1 MKKSKKII
9 ISVIISLI
17 IIIAIVVAVAVTLYF
32 RNKAI
37 EEEKL
42 NIAIKTVAEVSEEN
56 LEIDYTP
63 DYTNKD
69 VILTLTTSSEDSIMY
84 RIETI
89 QEDEETTEQSVEE
102 NIEYEKYEEPITIS
116 ENSNVFIKYVNS
128 YGTYSKEEY
137 MITINNID
145 KEIPTVT
152 KKDITATTNTVKVD
166 VEATD
171 NIEITKIEVSID
183 NENYNEV
190 TDNSYTF
197 ESLQEGTEYTVK
209 IRVTDK
215 AGNICEDEV
224 KTTTK
229 VTPKKETTN
238 NNTKKPTNSSSKN
251 SGSGTTSTTQ
261 PSTSST
267 GSGELS
273 QSEKDAQARVIAKQI
288 ASQCTEGTQLE
299 RVEKASSIVYG
310 YYARGVHKETGT
322 DYRTAY
328 GVFIKGEASCAGC
341 CRALGMVLSEMGISY
356 KHINENQWT
365 HQWLELT
372 MDGQPGW
379 ADANVGLAGYGEYP
393 FM

>member
-1 MKKSKKII
+1 MTKNKKII
-9 ISVIISLI
+9 IAVIISLI
-17 IIIAIVVAVAVTLYF
+17 VIIAIVATVLYF
-32 RNKAI
+32 NHKAT

-42 NIAIKTVAEVSEEN
+42 NVAIKTVAEVSEEN
-56 LEIDYTP
+56 LEIDYKS
-63 DYTNKD
+63 DYTNED
-69 VILTLTTSSEDSIMY
+69 IILKLITSSEYSIMY

-89 QEDEETTEQSVEE
+89 KDNTESTEQPAEG
-102 NIEYEKYEEPITIS
+102 NIEYVKYEAPITIS
-116 ENSNVFIKYVNS
+116 ENSNVFVKYVNS

-152 KKDITATTNTVKVD
+152 KKDVTATTNTVKVD

-183 NENYNEV
+183 NENYKEV
-190 TDNSYTF
+190 IDNNYTF
-197 ESLQEGTEYTVK
+197 ESLQEGTEYTIK

-229 VTPKKETTN
+229 VTPKQESTN
-238 NNTKKPTNSSSKN
+238 NSTKKPTNSSSTN
-251 SGSGTTSTTQ
+251 STNTTTT
-261 PSTSST
+261 PSTNQT
-267 GSGELS
+267 TSGELS
-273 QSEKDAQARVIAKQI
+273 KSEKEAQARVVAKQI
-288 ASQCTEGTQLE
+288 ASQCTGSTQLE
-299 RVEKASSIVYG
+299 RVEKASRAVYG
-310 YYARGVHKETGT
+310 YYIRGVHKETGT

-341 CRALGMVLSEMGISY
+341 CRALGMVLSEMGIPY

-372 MDGQPGW
+372 MDGQHGW
-379 ADANVGLAGYGEYP
+379 ADANIGMAGYDAYP